1 MIYLQFSNILIIK
14 MYADDVITY
23 NPHNP
28 KLTQNDLS
36 NQIHLNIKTKICKRN
51 TYTCNSLV
59 VLV

>member
-1 MIYLQFSNILIIK
+1 MH
-14 MYADDVITY
+14 ADDVIAY

-28 KLTQNDLS
+28 KLTQNDLN

-51 TYTCNSLV
+51 TYTCNLLI